1 MLQGFNLTKCDLLPP
16 DLDSISLKLTRFMCI
31 SVLTQVLPD
40 IGVGGWKGGLGWN
53 INIFPLAPMGVL
65 APGPAHARPTID
77 TSGNFPP
84 HVSAESFLKFPK

>member
-53 INIFPLAPMGVL
+53 INICLKF
-65 APGPAHARPTID
+65 AHWGD
-77 TSGNFPP
+77 TSSPSIDSP
-84 HVSAESFLKFPK
+84 WVIHR